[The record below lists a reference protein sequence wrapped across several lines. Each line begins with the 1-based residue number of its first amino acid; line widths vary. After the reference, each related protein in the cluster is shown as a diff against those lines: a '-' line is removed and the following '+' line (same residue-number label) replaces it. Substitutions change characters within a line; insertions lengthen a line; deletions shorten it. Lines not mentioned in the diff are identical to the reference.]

1 MTTQQGLLLKQLV
14 LVGHRKNY
22 TVPFYPGVNIIYGDA
37 DTGKSSILRIVY
49 YLLGGKQS
57 KLDHEIS
64 SSVKYAVLEVEIN
77 GAPYC
82 IIRDLYNSTKD
93 VEVYSC
99 RYAKLEENFPEKYV
113 SSVSR
118 STNEKK
124 SLSDFLLEELNFPI
138 VKLKQAPTKDNSDT
152 ARLSFLDL
160 FKYMYLNQDDV
171 GSTHMLNI
179 GNPVVEVKNRE
190 VLKYIFNVLDT
201 NISDLEVDI
210 STRTKEKSDLESQYR
225 VISKFLSEIE
235 FEQTSTIDEEITLID
250 ELKEDL
256 DRQLKEL
263 NNKMVSNNELYG
275 GLKEALDTI
284 NLDIKRLEDV
294 KSHAERNIER
304 FSRLSNDYQN
314 DIQKLK
320 AASQAK
326 NAIGKQEYTTSS
338 CPICD
343 NTINLSDVSEEFD
356 ISEENKLK
364 HELNSI
370 VRRSKDLAVL
380 IAENRKEL
388 EETMQTLNEL
398 YKEKSKAKEYID
410 EELANAV
417 TPFLAERDVLVKE
430 SAKLVERRDKFVNA
444 LKVRNRQRSIAEHIG
459 RIESNITQLKE
470 RLEEMLKSSPSM
482 SSVLSG
488 LANSLDLFLQN
499 VKINNQFG
507 VSISEKSFLPIVRNI
522 EYRNINSGGLRTITS
537 IGYLA
542 SIMRAKL
549 NTDTNLPSLMMIDTV
564 GKFLGK
570 TPEDG
575 ALDTDLKADENE
587 GVSDPDK
594 YKNLFE
600 SLLDLAERFEE
611 NGKLCQII
619 LVDNDL
625 PPEVAKKH
633 SGFEIAHYRSNGV
646 NNLPIG
652 LIDDWEKDKKV
663 R

>member
-77 GAPYC
+77 GTPYC

-99 RYAKLEENFPEKYV
+99 RYTKLEENFPEKYV

-124 SLSDFLLEELNFPI
+124 SLSDFLLEELNFPV

-210 STRTKEKSDLESQYR
+210 STKTKEKSDLESQYR

-235 FEQTSTIDEEITLID
+235 FEQTSAIDEEITLID

-275 GLKEALDTI
+275 GLKEALDII
-284 NLDIKRLEDV
+284 NLDIKRFEDV

-320 AASQAK
+320 AASQAR

-338 CPICD
+338 CPICY

-370 VRRSKDLAVL
+370 VRRSKDVTAL
-380 IAENRKEL
+380 ISENRKEL
-388 EETMQTLNEL
+388 EETTQTLNEL
-398 YKEKSKAKEYID
+398 YREKSKAKEYID

-482 SSVLSG
+482 SSVLSE
-488 LANSLDLFLQN
+488 LAVSLDLFLQN

-542 SIMRAKL
+542 SIMEAKL
-549 NTDTNLPSLMMIDTV
+549 NTNTNLPSLMMIDTV

-570 TPEDG
+570 TPEDE
-575 ALDTDLKADENE
+575 AFDTDLKADENE

-600 SLLDLAERFEE
+600 SLLDLAESFEE
-611 NGKLCQII
+611 KGKLCQII

-646 NNLPIG
+646 NNLPVG
-652 LIDDWEKDKKV
+652 LVDDWEQGKK
-663 R
+663 

>member
-1 MTTQQGLLLKQLV
+1 MITQQGLLLKQLV
-14 LVGHRKNY
+14 LVGHRKDY
-22 TVPFYPGVNIIYGDA
+22 TVTFNQGVNIIYGDA
-37 DTGKSSILRIVY
+37 DTGKSSILRVVY
-49 YLLGGKQS
+49 YLLGGKTS
-57 KLDHEIS
+57 KLDHEIT
-64 SSVKYAVLEVEIN
+64 SSVKYAVLEIEIN
-77 GAPYC
+77 SAPYC
-82 IIRDLYNSTKD
+82 IIRDLYNSSKD
-93 VEVYSC
+93 VDVYSC
-99 RYAKLEENFPEKYV
+99 PYAKLEENFPEKYA
-113 SSVSR
+113 SSVTK

-138 VKLKQAPTKDNSDT
+138 VKLKQAPTKDNSET

-210 STRTKEKSDLESQYR
+210 STRVKEKSDLESQYR

-235 FEQTSTIDEEITLID
+235 FDQTSAIDEEITLID

-256 DRQLKEL
+256 ERQLKDL
-263 NNKMVSNNELYG
+263 NNKMVSNNKLYS

-284 NLDIKRLEDV
+284 NLDIKRFESV
-294 KSHAERNIER
+294 KSNAERNIER
-304 FSRLSNDYQN
+304 FSRLSNDYLN

-320 AASQAK
+320 AAAQAK
-326 NAIGKQEYTTSS
+326 VAIGKQKHTTSN

-343 NTINLSDVSEEFD
+343 NTIDLSDVSEEFD
-356 ISEENKLK
+356 ISQENKLK
-364 HELNSI
+364 QELNSI
-370 VRRSKDLAVL
+370 VRRSKDLTVL
-380 IAENRKEL
+380 IADNRKEL
-388 EETMQTLNEL
+388 EETNKTLSEL
-398 YKEKSKAKEYID
+398 YKEQFKAKEYID
-410 EELANAV
+410 EELASSV

-430 SAKLVERRDKFVNA
+430 NAKLGERREKYLNA

-459 RIESNITQLKE
+459 RLESNITQLKG
-470 RLEEMLKSSPSM
+470 RLEEMLMNSPSM

-488 LANSLDLFLQN
+488 LATSLDLFLQN

-507 VSISEKSFLPIVRNI
+507 VSVSEKSFLPIVRNI

-542 SIMRAKL
+542 SIMGAKL
-549 NTDTNLPSLMMIDTV
+549 NTNTNLPSLMMIDTV

-575 ALDTDLKADENE
+575 AVDTDLKADERE

-652 LIDDWEKDKKV
+652 LIDDWEQDKK
-663 R
+663 